1 MKDIQDLIIIWA
13 WACWLF
19 TSIKAPKH
27 FKKILL
33 EKNKF
38 IGIKVLLSWW
48 ERANATNFDIEPTRD
63 YFWQNRK
70 AMISIYNNFTNWDMM
85 GFFADNNVELDQE
98 DRGRMILKSWD
109 SKELLACLEKA
120 SLENDTKIKTS
131 QSVLSVEKKD
141 DIFEVKTDKEVFFSK
156 RVAVTCWWRSFMHTW
171 TVWDWYD
178 IAKSFNIP
186 IVKPHRWL
194 CWLISKVDFKEISWA
209 SQILDLE
216 VYDKKEKKNIYI
228 EKWPLLWTHF
238 WVSWPI
244 IHNSWVAIWEY
255 LNSISSKKALL
266 DYPAPWDLEPEEEY
280 IKENICLRVK
290 FDLEKTPKSVKSFWK
305 IADDDVNREF
315 DILNWRS
322 WKEAKITWWWILLDS
337 LDKNLQS
344 KIVPWLYFWG
354 EILDLTWKTWGF
366 NLQLSWSTWN
376 LIWTNLE

>member
-13 WACWLF
+13 GACWLF

-48 ERANATNFDIEPTRD
+48 ERANVTNFDIEPTRD

-85 GFFADNNVELDQE
+85 SFFADNNVELDQE

-141 DIFEVKTDKEVFFSK
+141 DIFEVKTDKEVLFSR

-194 CWLISKVDFKEISWA
+194 CWLISKTDFKEISWA
-209 SQILDLE
+209 SQVLDLI
-216 VYDKKEKKNIYI
+216 VYDKKTKKNIYV

-255 LNSISSKKALL
+255 LNSLSMKKPLL
-266 DYPAPWDLEPEEEY
+266 DYVPPWDLEPEEEY
-280 IKENICLRVK
+280 IKENICLKIR
-290 FDLEKTPKSVKSFWK
+290 FDLEKTPKSVRSFWSLEE
-305 IADDDVNREF
+305 DDLDREF

-344 KIVPWLYFWG
+344 KDVPWLYFWW